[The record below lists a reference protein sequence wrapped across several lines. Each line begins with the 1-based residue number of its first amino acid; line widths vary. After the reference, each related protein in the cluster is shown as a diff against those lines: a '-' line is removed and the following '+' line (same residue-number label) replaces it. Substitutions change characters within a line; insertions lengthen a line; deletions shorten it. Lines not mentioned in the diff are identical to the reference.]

1 MERLIYDPLA
11 KLEIKEAAAFYE
23 NYRQG
28 LGRAFLETIE
38 KAIQRVRENP
48 LQNRRIA
55 GRFRRRLVNR
65 FPYGVIYSIEVDHVF
80 IVAVMH
86 LKREPNYWK
95 QRLQK

>member
-23 NYRQG
+23 NCRQG

-48 LQNRRIA
+48 LQNRRI
-55 GRFRRRLVNR
+55 GR
-65 FPYGVIYSIEVDHVF
+65 
-80 IVAVMH
+80 
-86 LKREPNYWK
+86 
-95 QRLQK
+95 